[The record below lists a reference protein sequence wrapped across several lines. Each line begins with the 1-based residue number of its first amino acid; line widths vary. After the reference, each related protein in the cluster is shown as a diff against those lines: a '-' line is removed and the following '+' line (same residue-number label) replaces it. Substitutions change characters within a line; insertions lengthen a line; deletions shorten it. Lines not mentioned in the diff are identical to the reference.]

1 MDLKDLTVL
10 ETETI
15 KVAMEKMDASA
26 KQIIYVVND
35 ENQLVGVLTDG
46 DTRRWILK
54 ENADIQSPVHLAMNK
69 KPVFVK
75 SSEKNNAKK
84 IMKKNKVNSVPVVDD
99 GSQITTIVFDTN
111 ELVTNKV
118 TGIPVV
124 IMAGGKGTRLYPY
137 TKILPKPLIP
147 IGDTPIMERI
157 MNKFV
162 GYGMNDFLISI
173 NYKKNMI
180 KSYFADSDHTYNVSF
195 VEEDTP
201 LGTGGSLHLMKDDL
215 KEQFFVS
222 NCDILIDADYSDI
235 VDFHNKNDLDITM
248 VASLKNDQ
256 IPYGVLQLDEEGLL
270 ESSEEKPE
278 FSYLVNTGMY
288 LLEHSILDFIPENEA
303 IDLPT
308 AITAAKEAGKRVGVY
323 PVSENSWLDMGQMKE
338 MEHMIEKLGVD

>member
-26 KQIIYVVND
+26 KQIIYVVNA

-54 ENADIQSPVHLAMNK
+54 ENADIQKPVHLAMNK
-69 KPVFVK
+69 SPIFLN
-75 SSEKNNAKK
+75 SSEKIQAKQ
-84 IMKKNKVNSVPVVDD
+84 IIDEHKVNSVPIVDNE
-99 GSQITTIVFDTN
+99 SKITTIVFDTD
-111 ELVTNKV
+111 ELVANKV
-118 TGIPVV
+118 TDIPVV

-180 KSYFADSDHTYNVSF
+180 KSYFADSEHTYNVSF

-235 VDFHNKNDLDITM
+235 VDFHNKNNLDITM

-308 AITAAKEAGKRVGVY
+308 AIMVAKAAGKRVGVY
-323 PVSENSWLDMGQMKE
+323 PVSENSWLDMGQIKE

>member
-1 MDLKDLTVL
+1 MDLKDLTIL
-10 ETETI
+10 ESETI
-15 KVAMEKMDASA
+15 KVAMEKMDANA
-26 KQIIYVVND
+26 KQIIYVVNA
-35 ENQLVGVLTDG
+35 NSQLVGVLTDG

-54 ENADIQSPVHLAMNK
+54 ENADIQKPVHLAMNK
-69 KPVFVK
+69 KPIFVS
-75 SSEKNNAKK
+75 SSEKNQAKK
-84 IMKKNKVNSVPVVDD
+84 IIDDHKVNSVPVVDKD
-99 GSQITTIVFDTN
+99 SKITTIVFETD

-118 TGIPVV
+118 TDIPVV

-162 GYGMNDFLISI
+162 EYGMNDFLISI

-180 KSYFADSDHTYNVSF
+180 KSYFGDTDHTYNVSF
-195 VEEDTP
+195 VEEDKP

-222 NCDILIDADYSDI
+222 NCDILIDADYSDV
-235 VDFHNKNDLDITM
+235 VDFHNKNNLDITM

-288 LLEHSILDFIPENEA
+288 LLENSILDFIPEDEA

-308 AITAAKEAGKRVGVY
+308 AIMAAKDAGKRVGVY
-323 PVSENSWLDMGQMKE
+323 PVSENSWLDMGQIKE
-338 MEHMIEKLGVD
+338 MEQMIEKLGVD

>member
-1 MDLKDLTVL
+1 MDLKDLTIL
-10 ETETI
+10 ESETI
-15 KVAMEKMDASA
+15 KVAMEKMDANA

-35 ENQLVGVLTDG
+35 NSQLVGVLTDG

-54 ENADIQSPVHLAMNK
+54 ENADIQKPVHLAMNK
-69 KPVFVK
+69 KPIFVS
-75 SSEKNNAKK
+75 SSEKNQAKK
-84 IMKKNKVNSVPVVDD
+84 IIDDHKVNSVPVVDKD
-99 GSQITTIVFDTN
+99 SKITTIVFETD

-118 TGIPVV
+118 TDIPVV

-162 GYGMNDFLISI
+162 EYGMNDFLISI

-180 KSYFADSDHTYNVSF
+180 KSYFGDTDHTYNVSF
-195 VEEDTP
+195 VEEDKP

-222 NCDILIDADYSDI
+222 NCDILIDADYSDV
-235 VDFHNKNDLDITM
+235 VDFHNKNNLDITM

-288 LLEHSILDFIPENEA
+288 LLENSILDYIPENKA

-308 AITAAKEAGKRVGVY
+308 AIMAAKEAGKRVGVY
-323 PVSENSWLDMGQMKE
+323 PVSENSWLDMGQIKE

>member
-1 MDLKDLTVL
+1 MDLKDLTIL
-10 ETETI
+10 ESETI
-15 KVAMEKMDASA
+15 KVAMEKMDANA

-35 ENQLVGVLTDG
+35 NSQLVGVLTDG

-54 ENADIQSPVHLAMNK
+54 ENADIQKPVHLAMNK
-69 KPVFVK
+69 KPIFVS
-75 SSEKNNAKK
+75 SSEKNQAKK
-84 IMKKNKVNSVPVVDD
+84 IIDDHKVNSVPVVDKD
-99 GSQITTIVFDTN
+99 SKITTIVFETD

-118 TGIPVV
+118 TDIPVV

-162 GYGMNDFLISI
+162 EYGMNDFLISI
-173 NYKKNMI
+173 NYKKDMI
-180 KSYFADSDHTYNVSF
+180 KSYFGDTDHTYNVSF
-195 VEEDTP
+195 VEEDKP

-222 NCDILIDADYSDI
+222 NCDILIDADYSDM
-235 VDFHNKNDLDITM
+235 VDFHNKNNLDITM

-288 LLEHSILDFIPENEA
+288 LLENSILDFIPEDEA

-308 AITAAKEAGKRVGVY
+308 AIMAAKDAGKRVGVY
-323 PVSENSWLDMGQMKE
+323 PVSENSWLDMGQIKE

>member
-1 MDLKDLTVL
+1 MDLKDLTIL
-10 ETETI
+10 ESETI
-15 KVAMEKMDASA
+15 KLAMEKMDANA

-35 ENQLVGVLTDG
+35 NNQLVGVLTDG

-54 ENADIQSPVHLAMNK
+54 ENADIQKPVHLAMNK
-69 KPVFVK
+69 KPIFVN
-75 SSEKNNAKK
+75 SSEKNQAKK
-84 IMKKNKVNSVPVVDD
+84 IIDEHKVNSVPVVDKD
-99 GSQITTIVFDTN
+99 SKITTIVFETD

-118 TGIPVV
+118 TDIPVV

-162 GYGMNDFLISI
+162 EYGMNDFLISI

-180 KSYFADSDHTYNVSF
+180 KSYFGDSDHTYNVSF
-195 VEEDTP
+195 VEEDKP
-201 LGTGGSLHLMKDDL
+201 LGTGGSLHLMKEDL

-222 NCDILIDADYSDI
+222 NCDILIDADYSDV
-235 VDFHNKNDLDITM
+235 VDFHNKNNLDITM

-288 LLEHSILDFIPENEA
+288 LLENSILDFIPEDEA

-308 AITAAKEAGKRVGVY
+308 AIMAAKDAGKRVGVY
-323 PVSENSWLDMGQMKE
+323 PVSENSWLDMGQIKE

>member
-10 ETETI
+10 ESETI
-15 KVAMEKMDASA
+15 KVAMEKMDANA
-26 KQIIYVVND
+26 KQIIYVVNED
-35 ENQLVGVLTDG
+35 GQLAGVLTDG

-54 ENADIQSPVHLAMNK
+54 ENADIQKPVYLAMNT

-75 SSEKNNAKK
+75 ISEKNNAKTIIKQHK
-84 IMKKNKVNSVPVVDD
+84 INSVPIIDKD
-99 GSQITTIVFDTN
+99 SKITTIVFETD
-111 ELVTNKV
+111 EVITNKV
-118 TGIPVV
+118 KDIPVV

-162 GYGMNDFLISI
+162 DYGMNDFLISI

-180 KSYFADSDHTYNVSF
+180 KSYFGDTAHTYNVSF
-195 VEEDTP
+195 IEEEKP
-201 LGTGGSLHLMKDDL
+201 LGTGGSLHLMKESL
-215 KEQFFVS
+215 PNQFFVS

-235 VDFHNKNDLDITM
+235 VDFHNKNNLDITM

-256 IPYGVLQLDEEGLL
+256 IPYGVLQLDNEGLL

-288 LLEHSILDFIPENEA
+288 LLENSILDYIPENES

-308 AITAAKEAGKRVGVY
+308 AIMTAKDAGKRVGVY
-323 PVSENSWLDMGQMKE
+323 PVSENSWLDMGQIKE
-338 MEHMIEKLGVD
+338 MEHMIEKLGAD

>member
-1 MDLKDLTVL
+1 MDFKDLTVL
-10 ETETI
+10 ETESI

-26 KQIIYVVND
+26 KQIIYVVNED
-35 ENQLVGVLTDG
+35 NQLVGVLSDG

-54 ENADIQSPVHLAMNK
+54 ENADIQKPVHLAMNK
-69 KPVFVK
+69 KPIYIK

-84 IMKKNKVNSVPVVDD
+84 IIEEHKINSVPVVDND
-99 GSQITTIVFDTN
+99 FKITTVVFESD
-111 ELVTNKV
+111 ELITNKV
-118 TGIPVV
+118 KDLPVV

-162 GYGMNDFLISI
+162 EYGMNKFLISV

-180 KSYFADSDHTYNVSF
+180 KSYFADTEHQYDVAF
-195 VEEDTP
+195 IEEETP
-201 LGTGGSLHLMKDDL
+201 LGTGGSLYLMKDKLDD
-215 KEQFFVS
+215 QFFVS

-235 VDFHNKNDLDITM
+235 VDFHNKNDFDITM
-248 VASLKNDQ
+248 IASLKNDQ

-288 LLEHSILDFIPENEA
+288 LFNNDILDFIPENTA

-308 AITAAKEAGKRVGVY
+308 IIMAAKDAGKRVGVY
-323 PVSENSWLDMGQMKE
+323 PVSENSWLDMGQIKE
-338 MEHMIEKLGVD
+338 MEQMIEKLGVD